1 VSLPTAARHVAAA
14 GYRGYTGRQLPRIE
28 KKEMFWLYAG
38 FLGLVFVFLALD
50 LGVFNKKAHVV
61 SVREAMGWSALW
73 MSMALLFAVFIYYAY
88 DGHWLGLGT
97 TIDPVDHTINDGGKA
112 ALKYLTGYL
121 IELSLSV
128 DNLFVIA
135 VIFSSFGVP
144 GIYQH
149 RVLFWGILGALVM
162 RGAMI
167 GIGAVLIAQFHWI
180 LYVFGAFLI
189 YTAYGML
196 SFKVE
201 NPDPQKNIV
210 VRYARRL
217 LPVTSHFHGEH
228 FFIRAGDPTDSP
240 PSHRDPALENAKP
253 GTLMMTPLFL
263 ALLVVEFC
271 DVVFAVDSVPAIFSI
286 TADPFIVFTSNVF
299 AILGLRSLFFALA
312 GMLNRF
318 HLLEV
323 SLAIVLALVGVK
335 MLVGHW
341 LKDLFGPDYNFYVL
355 ALVVIILVGGVVAS
369 LLKPAHEDEAENA
382 H

>member
-1 VSLPTAARHVAAA
+1 
-14 GYRGYTGRQLPRIE
+14 
-28 KKEMFWLYAG
+28 MFWLYAG
-38 FLGLVFVFLALD
+38 FLSLVFVFLALD
-50 LGVFNKKAHVV
+50 LGVFNKKAHIV
-61 SVREAMGWSALW
+61 SVREAMGWSAVW
-73 MSMALLFAVFIYYAY
+73 MSLALLFAVFIYYSY
-88 DGHWLGLGT
+88 DAQWLGLGT
-97 TIDPVDHTINDGGKA
+97 TIDPVDHQLNDGGKA

-128 DNLFVIA
+128 DNLFVMA

-167 GIGAVLIAQFHWI
+167 GIGAVLIAKFHWI
-180 LYVFGAFLI
+180 LYVFGAFLL
-189 YTAYGML
+189 YTAYGMI
-196 SFKVE
+196 SFKVD
-201 NPDPQKNIV
+201 NPDPTNNIV
-210 VRYARRL
+210 VRWARRF
-217 LPVTSHFHGEH
+217 LPVTNHFHGEH
-228 FFIRAGDPTDSP
+228 FFIRAGDPLDSP
-240 PSHRDPALENAKP
+240 RSHRDPALENAKA

-263 ALLVVEFC
+263 ALLVVETC

-335 MLVGHW
+335 MLSGHW
-341 LKDLFGPDYNFYVL
+341 LKHLFGEDYNYYVL
-355 ALVVIILVGGVVAS
+355 GLVVVILLGGVIAS
-369 LLKPAHEDEAENA
+369 LLFPPHEEERGEAHGS
-382 H
+382 

>member
-1 VSLPTAARHVAAA
+1 
-14 GYRGYTGRQLPRIE
+14 
-28 KKEMFWLYAG
+28 MFWLYAG
-38 FLGLVFVFLALD
+38 FLTLVFALLALD
-50 LGVFNKKAHVV
+50 LGVLNKKAHVV
-61 SVREAMGWSALW
+61 SVREAMGWSTLW
-73 MSMALLFAVFIYYAY
+73 MSLALLFAVFVYFAY
-88 DGHWLGLGT
+88 DAQWLGLGT
-97 TIDPVDHTINDGGKA
+97 AIDPVDQTTNDGATA

-149 RVLFWGILGALVM
+149 RVLFWGILGALVL

-167 GIGAVLIAQFHWI
+167 GIGAVLIAKFHWI
-180 LYVFGAFLI
+180 LYLFGAFLI

-196 SFKVE
+196 SFKVT
-201 NPDPQKNIV
+201 NPDPQNNIV
-210 VRYARRL
+210 VRWARRF
-217 LPVTSHFHGEH
+217 LPVTTHFHGEH
-228 FFIRAGDPTDSP
+228 FFMRAGRAEDSP
-240 PSHRDPALENAKP
+240 PSHRDPALENAEP

-263 ALLVVEFC
+263 ALLVVEAC

-335 MLVGHW
+335 MLTGHW
-341 LKDLFGPDYNFYVL
+341 LKELFGNDYNYYVL

-369 LLKPAHEDEAENA
+369 LVFPPHEEAEEV
-382 H
+382 HES

>member
-1 VSLPTAARHVAAA
+1 
-14 GYRGYTGRQLPRIE
+14 
-28 KKEMFWLYAG
+28 MFWLYAG

-61 SVREAMGWSALW
+61 SVREAMAWSKVW
-73 MSMALLFAVFIYYAY
+73 MTMAMLFSVFIYYAY

-97 TIDPVDHTINDGGKA
+97 TVDPVDHILNDGTTA

-167 GIGAVLIAQFHWI
+167 GIGAVLIAKFHWI

-196 SFKVE
+196 RFKVE

-210 VRYARRL
+210 VRWARRF

-228 FFIRAGDPTDSP
+228 FFMRAGDAADSP
-240 PSHRDPALENAKP
+240 ASHRDPALESATP

-318 HLLEV
+318 HLLEI

-341 LKDLFGPDYNFYVL
+341 LKHFLGPDYNFYVL
-355 ALVVIILVGGVVAS
+355 ALVILILIGGVVAS
-369 LLKPAHEDEAENA
+369 LAFPSHEQEEGEKAHES
-382 H
+382 